1 MSGVN
6 YGSVT
11 VATVWFQRATDTAI
25 SVGNPAVENGV
36 TLASI
41 NESGLLTY
49 RADLVSDIAI
59 AAGVVVRGIRAQDES
74 GQAIDLSLLPD
85 RLKPLLMLRAADG
98 GFASAAIGD
107 EAIVNPLERL
117 SCGYPGVA
125 AVAFGPDAL
134 QLFNSKNGGA
144 RNWRIPHWG
153 ALVGGTPA
161 HWDGNTVPATIT
173 AAIHQLAA
181 RVTALEN
188 P

>member
-1 MSGVN
+1 MSGIN

-25 SVGNPAVENGV
+25 SDGNPAVENGV

-41 NESGLLTY
+41 DAGGLLTY

-59 AAGVVVRGIRAQDES
+59 ASGTVVRGIRAQDES
-74 GQAIDLSLLPD
+74 GQAIDLALLPD

-98 GFASAAIGD
+98 GVASAAIGD
-107 EAIVNPLERL
+107 ETIVNPLERL
-117 SCGYPGVA
+117 SCGYPGVT

-134 QLFNSKNGGA
+134 QLFNSKNGT

-161 HWDGNTVPATIT
+161 HWDGGTVPATIT